1 MVVYVLSWKNFNSD
15 GYMTKCIALQ
25 RKSQICIPF
34 LGIARPQ
41 PQFRH
46 SCCCERFIYCSPRI
60 GLPNSSSGIGRPI
73 VGIYK
78 SLTDTWMWKLEL
90 RSRYSFSGNICL
102 DFGILSLQ
110 CGSSI
115 CVFFCF
121 QQCEYQLALGNTILA
136 NLVKMY
142 SKSGSLCTYTAIL
155 IYLAGG
161 LCNCA
166 ERMWSNK
173 HKPPALQGC
182 RSHEHF
188 RFYLQWINQ
197 FLTFTVLFENK
208 TRYLLFF
215 RHIFL
220 NA

>member
-1 MVVYVLSWKNFNSD
+1 
-15 GYMTKCIALQ
+15 
-25 RKSQICIPF
+25 
-34 LGIARPQ
+34 
-41 PQFRH
+41 
-46 SCCCERFIYCSPRI
+46 
-60 GLPNSSSGIGRPI
+60 
-73 VGIYK
+73 
-78 SLTDTWMWKLEL
+78 MWKLEL
-90 RSRYSFSGNICL
+90 RPRYSFSGNIRLEISVFCL
-102 DFGILSLQ
+102 CSVGVLH
-110 CGSSI
+110 I

-142 SKSGSLCTYTAIL
+142 SKSGSLCTFTAIL

-173 HKPPALQGC
+173 HKPPALQGW
-182 RSHEHF
+182 RSHESF
-188 RFYLQWINQ
+188 RFYLQRMYQ

-208 TRYLLFF
+208 TRYLIFF

-220 NA
+220 KALTDHLVGGSRVYLFDPYL

>member
-1 MVVYVLSWKNFNSD
+1 MVVDVLSWKNCNSD
-15 GYMTKCIALQ
+15 GYMTKCI
-25 RKSQICIPF
+25 
-34 LGIARPQ
+34 
-41 PQFRH
+41 
-46 SCCCERFIYCSPRI
+46 
-60 GLPNSSSGIGRPI
+60 
-73 VGIYK
+73 
-78 SLTDTWMWKLEL
+78 
-90 RSRYSFSGNICL
+90 
-102 DFGILSLQ
+102 
-110 CGSSI
+110 GSSI
-115 CVFFCF
+115 CIFFCF

-173 HKPPALQGC
+173 HKPPALQLQGC
-182 RSHEHF
+182 RSRENF

-208 TRYLLFF
+208 TRNLLLIYAIFDLMPWWKVAQPRTKV
-215 RHIFL
+215 RHWLYTYNCALCNVCIIC
-220 NA
+220 

>member
-1 MVVYVLSWKNFNSD
+1 MHW
-15 GYMTKCIALQ
+15 
-25 RKSQICIPF
+25 
-34 LGIARPQ
+34 
-41 PQFRH
+41 
-46 SCCCERFIYCSPRI
+46 E
-60 GLPNSSSGIGRPI
+60 
-73 VGIYK
+73 
-78 SLTDTWMWKLEL
+78 
-90 RSRYSFSGNICL
+90 
-102 DFGILSLQ
+102 
-110 CGSSI
+110 SI

-182 RSHEHF
+182 RSHENF
-188 RFYLQWINQ
+188 RF
-197 FLTFTVLFENK
+197 F
-208 TRYLLFF
+208 
-215 RHIFL
+215 
-220 NA
+220 

>member
-1 MVVYVLSWKNFNSD
+1 MNVKI
-15 GYMTKCIALQ
+15 GTETPI
-25 RKSQICIPF
+25 F
-34 LGIARPQ
+34 L
-41 PQFRH
+41 FW
-46 SCCCERFIYCSPRI
+46 EYWF
-60 GLPNSSSGIGRPI
+60 
-73 VGIYK
+73 
-78 SLTDTWMWKLEL
+78 
-90 RSRYSFSGNICL
+90 GN
-102 DFGILSLQ
+102 FGILSLL
-110 CGSSI
+110 GSI

-121 QQCEYQLALGNTILA
+121 QQCKCQLALGKTFLA

-182 RSHEHF
+182 QSHENF
-188 RFYLQWINQ
+188 RFYLQRINQ

-208 TRYLLFF
+208 ARCLLFF